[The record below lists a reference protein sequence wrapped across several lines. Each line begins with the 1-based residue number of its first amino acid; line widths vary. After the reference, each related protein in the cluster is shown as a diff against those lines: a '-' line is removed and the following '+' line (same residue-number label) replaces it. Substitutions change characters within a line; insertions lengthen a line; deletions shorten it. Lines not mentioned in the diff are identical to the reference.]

1 MVAEGACPLCG
12 GALSGW
18 AEVAEAAGADA
29 TFVVDCPTCGR
40 LHLDP
45 AATAVL
51 GLAEPD
57 EVAAVA
63 SYVAGLRRDGDRAV
77 LVLRPELF
85 VGAGL

>member
-1 MVAEGACPLCG
+1 MVTDAPCPLCG
-12 GALSGW
+12 RALSGW
-18 AEVAEAAGADA
+18 AEVAATEAADP
-29 TFVVDCPTCGR
+29 TRVVDCPSCGR

-45 AATAVL
+45 PALAVL

-63 SYVAGLRRDGDRAV
+63 SNVAGLRAGGDRAV

-85 VGAGL
+85 VGAGI